1 MSIFNEWRVG
11 ASQQMRKSEQLA
23 RGDHGNPAT
32 GRQPWYLPQFF
43 LTVNKL
49 ILAVPCHQE
58 RVGGVKT
65 EQEWMSGRRE
75 K

>member
-1 MSIFNEWRVG
+1 MAI
-11 ASQQMRKSEQLA
+11 
-23 RGDHGNPAT
+23 
-32 GRQPWYLPQFF
+32 QPQAANLGTCHNFF

-58 RVGGVKT
+58 RVGGVKI
-65 EQEWMSGRRE
+65 EQEWVSERRE

>member
-32 GRQPWYLPQFF
+32 GCQPWYLPPF

-58 RVGGVKT
+58 RVGGVKI
-65 EQEWMSGRRE
+65 EQEWVSGRRE